1 MPAKFGANCIG
12 DLEENEPLVHKQ
24 QPLADHGFHNLKGGA
39 SSTFSDLKVEQL
51 ADPEEKKQLVKDMN
65 CLAKCTAYSFCCCLC
80 TGGLICVGLLCYRR
94 HLLKKWDKLRA
105 RNKIPVSSNSR
116 MPATNL

>member
-39 SSTFSDLKVEQL
+39 SSTFSDLKV
-51 ADPEEKKQLVKDMN
+51 
-65 CLAKCTAYSFCCCLC
+65 TAFELS
-80 TGGLICVGLLCYRR
+80 TSGGRCFSGMI
-94 HLLKKWDKLRA
+94 DA
-105 RNKIPVSSNSR
+105 
-116 MPATNL
+116 